1 MHSIENEHAP
11 QEETP
16 VEDTVTVSLREYQMM
31 KEALEDMKR
40 KNTAEIKGKT
50 VIERTITPHR
60 VKRILACIIVASFLL
75 RLRKELFLT
84 VSPPFFLRPVFTP
97 MNLSATCVE

>member
-31 KEALEDMKR
+31 KKALEDMKR

-50 VIERTITPHR
+50 VIERTITPQ
-60 VKRILACIIVASFLL
+60 L
-75 RLRKELFLT
+75 
-84 VSPPFFLRPVFTP
+84 PFFTKTRIEAMQMDRQCL
-97 MNLSATCVE
+97 NLNRYINSAQCLLHI

>member
-1 MHSIENEHAP
+1 MPIKLTYHSIENQQAS

-50 VIERTITPHR
+50 VIERTITPQQTR
-60 VKRILACIIVASFLL
+60 EKTGKANAYKWTR
-75 RLRKELFLT
+75 REQQ
-84 VSPPFFLRPVFTP
+84 
-97 MNLSATCVE
+97 